1 MLCTITRRPAGR
13 TPCYPSCL
21 LHRPGPS
28 SLPQHQHDPGSRAV
42 LTIPVCAGTR
52 GQVGAQHHGR
62 DQVLKG
68 WDLNQ
73 WQPEEGDNNGTLE
86 RKDRQGNRAAPKAQA
101 AGGTGVGRKAHE
113 NPKVARGYPIFY
125 MCPSISQ
132 VTAHGMDGEVRGFSK
147 LHSQPLWEAQA
158 SDDLKELCMMLEQGS
173 EELEGKHTS
182 FSRGVCERGRTSVT
196 TVQRCSLQRFSLCPL
211 PFPAKLILPHAR
223 KRQTCPAMALPS
235 SW

>member
-86 RKDRQGNRAAPKAQA
+86 RKDRQGNRAAPKP
-101 AGGTGVGRKAHE
+101 RLPE
-113 NPKVARGYPIFY
+113 
-125 MCPSISQ
+125 
-132 VTAHGMDGEVRGFSK
+132 
-147 LHSQPLWEAQA
+147 
-158 SDDLKELCMMLEQGS
+158 EQGW
-173 EELEGKHTS
+173 EGKHM
-182 FSRGVCERGRTSVT
+182 RTPKWQEVT
-196 TVQRCSLQRFSLCPL
+196 PYS
-211 PFPAKLILPHAR
+211 
-223 KRQTCPAMALPS
+223 TCALVYPK
-235 SW
+235 